1 MSKRFKMKFTI
12 PSFQMCRSDDLSS
25 FPGNPVPAIYRLSPV
40 NSKAHDIGY
49 PNIQDSSPSSSPEQ
63 QCKVSSKIKKVK
75 SKGRK
80 GTSDV
85 PSRKSE
91 FLMDKINEEESES
104 LISCLSRFSEDHKV
118 HSSSSS
124 STMDSEVRPNPNSDN
139 KKENT
144 YLISTDRRPICSV
157 KKVERV
163 RFQSTIGNQRG
174 VERKVMSSRM
184 EEKVKESFAL
194 VKKSKDPYEDFKK
207 SMLEMIEEME
217 MYEAKDLE
225 QLLQCFLA
233 LNSRDYHGVIVRAFM
248 EIWQQMF
255 VWNPKSIKNFQTN
268 VQTTDVEK

>member
-49 PNIQDSSPSSSPEQ
+49 PDIHGTSPEQ
-63 QCKVSSKIKKVK
+63 QCKVSSKTKKVK

-80 GTSDV
+80 STSDV

-124 STMDSEVRPNPNSDN
+124 GTMDSEVRSGPNYDN
-139 KKENT
+139 KT
-144 YLISTDRRPICSV
+144 HLIGTDRRSICSV

-163 RFQSTIGNQRG
+163 RFQSTIENRRG
-174 VERKVMSSRM
+174 VETNVMSSRM
-184 EEKVKESFAL
+184 EEKVRESFAL

-255 VWNPKSIKNFQTN
+255 VWNPKSTKNLQTN
-268 VQTTDVEK
+268 VQSTDVEK

>member
-1 MSKRFKMKFTI
+1 MKFTI

>member
-1 MSKRFKMKFTI
+1 
-12 PSFQMCRSDDLSS
+12 MCRSNDLSS
-25 FPGNPVPAIYRLSPV
+25 FPGNPGPAIYRLSPV

-49 PNIQDSSPSSSPEQ
+49 PDLPALSPEH
-63 QCKVSSKIKKVK
+63 QCSVSSKVKKVK

-80 GTSDV
+80 STSDV
-85 PSRKSE
+85 PSRRSE
-91 FLMDKINEEESES
+91 FLIDKINEEESES
-104 LISCLSRFSEDHKV
+104 LISCLARFSEDEKV
-118 HSSSSS
+118 HSS
-124 STMDSEVRPNPNSDN
+124 STMDSKVKAISNFSD
-139 KKENT
+139 KKENRDLT
-144 YLISTDRRPICSV
+144 SANRRTLSRV

-163 RFQSTIGNQRG
+163 RFQSITENQRG
-174 VERKVMSSRM
+174 KETKVMSSRMEENRRGTETKVMSCRM

-217 MYEAKDLE
+217 MSEAKDLE

-255 VWNPKSIKNFQTN
+255 VWNPKSITNLQTS
-268 VQTTDVEK
+268 VQTKDVKL